1 MKFVSLL
8 IVSAA
13 LCACNLS
20 HRLNIDA
27 IVTDAERIRD
37 AQPKFRAENGRYGT
51 LAELASQGL
60 IGDHLTDGRD
70 AGFILELNASGDK
83 YSLSIYPDASTDIIN
98 KDDNDQVSL
107 YCDEKG
113 ILRGSLDRNKRADA
127 GSSEIRPKH

>member
-1 MKFVSLL
+1 MSLL
-8 IVSAA
+8 LVSAA

-51 LAELASQGL
+51 LADLASQGL

-70 AGFILELNASGDK
+70 AGFILELNASQDR
-83 YSLSIYPDASTDIIN
+83 YALSIYLDASTDTIN
-98 KDDNDQVSL
+98 TDDYDQVSI

-113 ILRGSLDRNKRADA
+113 ILKGSVDRNKRADA